1 MIVENEK
8 ELGEAIDKGEETIE
22 LKGRMVPRIK
32 KIWLMDRMLW
42 CLCLAC
48 LAVAIAALVAMPST
62 SGMSAAVS
70 LVAGTP
76 AACFMG
82 TSAAATAVL
91 TAAAGSGIATLK
103 KLRYG
108 YRMKC
113 ISSERAVLYRKHG
126 MTPIVENTRIDGK
139 KNTDDN

>member
-70 LVAGTP
+70 GSMFHGNFGCCHGGANGGCRERDCDLKE
-76 AACFMG
+76 AA
-82 TSAAATAVL
+82 L
-91 TAAAGSGIATLK
+91 WL
-103 KLRYG
+103 
-108 YRMKC
+108 
-113 ISSERAVLYRKHG
+113 
-126 MTPIVENTRIDGK
+126 
-139 KNTDDN
+139 

>member
-82 TSAAATAVL
+82 TPCQILPHTPSRFGNVPIT
-91 TAAAGSGIATLK
+91 K
-103 KLRYG
+103 
-108 YRMKC
+108 
-113 ISSERAVLYRKHG
+113 RAFLPGPWMG
-126 MTPIVENTRIDGK
+126 MQ
-139 KNTDDN
+139 